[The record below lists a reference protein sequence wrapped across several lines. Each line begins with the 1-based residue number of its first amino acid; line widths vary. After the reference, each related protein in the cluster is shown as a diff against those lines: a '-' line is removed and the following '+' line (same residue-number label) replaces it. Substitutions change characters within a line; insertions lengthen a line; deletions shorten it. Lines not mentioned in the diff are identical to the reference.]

1 MGLIEDILEDPR
13 YRAEDVNIAFFN
25 SKGNPLGG
33 WESWLQEHQSPEDI
47 KTLYKKNASGYGYI
61 CGYGDIYCLAFKNRL
76 IYDFFIKEFPD
87 VAGSF
92 TVEAP
97 DGRLVIFLKG
107 DAANVESH
115 HPHIVEVINTGP
127 VAVSGDVKIGEELKS
142 FKSHGEAILQGKNP
156 QVMIDV
162 IMDLVNEKLGFVMW
176 PCITRL
182 MESGVADGPAILALS
197 NLLLQ
202 TGVGVDDATRFLSSL
217 SVPDT
222 RAGAIIKETERKIK
236 EGLKPPSCRFLR
248 KNIKFDKSLCEVCPR
263 HIHGGESGEV
273 SIPSSLDDVKRLL
286 LLDRF
291 SILHGQY
298 YHHGRGF
305 FFSTRI
311 PGEPLI
317 FILGREGYEYGYPA
331 DMIEDPSSAP
341 EDMILVKGQ
350 TVPLQDSTIKD
361 LLYAAETLPNTPR
374 LADVFDRV
382 LVRVVNHY
390 LDFQSETEAILVTLW
405 IIGTY
410 LRAIF
415 THYPYLTFYGLRDVG
430 KSTALSVLSHIC
442 FDGGGVISGSGSEAS
457 LFRSAESSK
466 GLQIIDHYEVIRK
479 SREKRTMYEQFLENA
494 WHSHTVADRVNTN
507 TMEVERFR
515 VGCSVAVASRYIDT
529 VLEEKGFVI
538 TMIESNDEEL
548 KNRSSE
554 IESDEIFDFLRS
566 DLIKVAVTYADRV
579 AFEYSRIPETP
590 GLYGRDRNK
599 MKPFLA
605 LARILEDEGKTGLFD
620 ELSSWGAQ
628 YRLMRKRE
636 VNDIEEAI
644 LMLLLDMGSPPFT
657 YAELKEGL
665 EDLGFEY
672 VHWQSIRSDL
682 KKLNIGFYTRK
693 SHNQTKIY
701 VDMVKARAR
710 ARQRGLLD
718 GEGRSLW
725 DYDESDLE
733 ADTKPSETHEET
745 GDDIHETAPE
755 VDVHHDNDGGDPS
768 EETLR
773 WIYREVGDDSISKD
787 AIIRR
792 LTSEYGFDYDGAE
805 RLLLGMISSNK
816 LYQNLPG
823 YLRIHPSSYPEE

>member
-1 MGLIEDILEDPR
+1 MGLIENVLADPR
-13 YRAEDVNIAFFN
+13 YRGGSVNIAFFN
-25 SKGNPLGG
+25 SKGTPIGG
-33 WESWLQEHQSPEDI
+33 WESWLQEPQSPEDI
-47 KTLYKKNASGYGYI
+47 QTLYKKNASSYGYI
-61 CGYGDIYCLAFKNRL
+61 CGYGDIYCLIFKNRL
-76 IYDFFIKEFPD
+76 IYDFFINEFPD
-87 VAGSF
+87 IAESF

-97 DGRLVIFLKG
+97 DGRLIIFLKG
-107 DAANVESH
+107 DSGDVESH
-115 HPHIVEVINTGP
+115 HTHIIEIVNSGP
-127 VAVSGDVKIGEELKS
+127 IPVSGVMKVGDELKS
-142 FKSHGEAILQGKNP
+142 FKSRGESILSGKNP

-162 IMDLVNEKLGFVMW
+162 LMDLVNEKLGFVMW

-182 MESGVADGPAILALS
+182 MESGVVNNSAILALS

-202 TGVGVDDATRFLSSL
+202 TGVNVDDAISFLSSL
-217 SVPDT
+217 SVSGT
-222 RAGAIIKETERKIK
+222 RADAILRETERKIK
-236 EGLKPPSCRFLR
+236 AGLKPPSCKFLR
-248 KNIKFDKSLCEVCPR
+248 KNIKFDKSLCEICSR
-263 HIHGGESGEV
+263 HIQGGGSGEV
-273 SIPSSLDDVKRLL
+273 TVPSSLEDVKRLL

-317 FILGREGYEYGYPA
+317 FILGRDGYEYGYPA

-361 LLYAAETLPNTPR
+361 LLYAAETLPNTPS

-538 TMIESNDEEL
+538 TMVESNDEEL

-554 IESDEIFDFLRS
+554 IESDEIFDSLRS

-605 LARILEDEGKTGLFD
+605 IARILEEEGKVGIFD
-620 ELSSWGAQ
+620 ELASWGAQ

-644 LMLLLDMGSPPFT
+644 LMLLLDMGNPPFT

-701 VDMVKARAR
+701 VDMVKARSR

-718 GEGRSLW
+718 GDGRSLW
-725 DYDESDLE
+725 DYDESDLRGE
-733 ADTKPSETHEET
+733 SNTAETHEESD
-745 GDDIHETAPE
+745 DDIHEIISEEE
-755 VDVHHDNDGGDPS
+755 VRHDTKDADPS
-768 EETLR
+768 DEILR

-792 LTSEYGFDYDGAE
+792 LASEYGFDYDEAE